1 MNKSF
6 KNLIINEERLKK
18 YQIEDLEIEILNS
31 ETDLKLKQKLLK
43 NKQILIQDKKTE
55 RLEDLFQATP
65 VLNPN
70 KFYAAKIKVHST
82 IYSNQSKTCQE
93 HH

>member
-55 RLEDLFQATP
+55 RLEDLFKQ
-65 VLNPN
+65 LQ
-70 KFYAAKIKVHST
+70 Y
-82 IYSNQSKTCQE
+82 
-93 HH
+93 

>member
-70 KFYAAKIKVHST
+70 KFYAAK
-82 IYSNQSKTCQE
+82 
-93 HH
+93 